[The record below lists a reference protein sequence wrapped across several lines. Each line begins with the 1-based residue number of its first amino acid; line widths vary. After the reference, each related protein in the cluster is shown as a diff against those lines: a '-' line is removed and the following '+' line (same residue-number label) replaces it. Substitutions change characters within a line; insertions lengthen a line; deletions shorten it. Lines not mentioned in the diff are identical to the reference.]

1 MPAKSLFIAD
11 KPEEKEV
18 TRREIEQAGLNINY
32 IDGRR
37 FLGGYFGTME
47 ELEEWVY
54 TKVES
59 WAYGIRTLD
68 KIANQYPQLE
78 NSNLGMSLQIEW

>member
-1 MPAKSLFIAD
+1 
-11 KPEEKEV
+11 
-18 TRREIEQAGLNINY
+18 
-32 IDGRR
+32 
-37 FLGGYFGTME
+37 ME